1 MNAFRQTKSS
11 GYAKYWTER
20 QTLSNRKT
28 YIQAETNGDVNKMD
42 GEKHT

>member
-1 MNAFRQTKSS
+1 MNAFKQTKSS
-11 GYAKYWTER
+11 GYAKSWTER

-28 YIQAETNGDVNKMD
+28 YKQTEMNGDVNKMD